1 MIRFMIK
8 VLFLLAA
15 GMSLYKYRYR
25 LMNMMLGVP
34 ALRRFAVG
42 SAMSF
47 PGVRSKVMD
56 DIFE

>member
-1 MIRFMIK
+1 MR
-8 VLFLLAA
+8 FLLKTILLIGA
-15 GMSLYKYRYR
+15 GMMGYKYRYR
-25 LMNMMLGVP
+25 LLNMALGVP
-34 ALRRFAVG
+34 AIRRFAVG